1 MAALTLVCLAGAG
14 QPAGAGEADPAPSG
28 GGVGIRLLDAPVSRR
43 DDPRASRYIVDH
55 LSPGT
60 VIQRRVLVANAS
72 ENPYLVELYPAAA
85 MVERGRFVFGAD
97 RLANDLSSWMSVEP
111 AALDLAPGEEMPAV
125 VTVNVPRTAS
135 AGERYAVVWASVAS
149 EPERPGYVRQVQ
161 RIGVRVYLE
170 VGMGGE
176 SPSTFGFGPLR
187 ADRDVHGFPMVS
199 VKVVNTGG
207 RALDLSGTAEL
218 TDGPA
223 GTRAGPFKVPNGT
236 TLGPGQ
242 SSTVTVRFPR
252 ELPDGPWTI
261 AVHLESGTVKNSMT
275 ARITFAGSTG
285 EPVDGPAIPWLAIVG
300 TALGIALLM
309 VSGLV
314 RRGRRSYSHV
324 PDEARTPPMSA

>member
-1 MAALTLVCLAGAG
+1 
-14 QPAGAGEADPAPSG
+14 
-28 GGVGIRLLDAPVSRR
+28 LLDAPVNRR
-43 DDPRASRYIVDH
+43 DDPRAARYIVDH
-55 LSPGT
+55 LAPGT

-72 ENPYLVELYPAAA
+72 ETPYLVELYPAAA
-85 MVERGRFVFGAD
+85 MVEQGRFVFGAG
-97 RLANDLSSWMSVEP
+97 RLANDLASWISVEP
-111 AALDLAPGEEMPAV
+111 AALDMAPGAEVPAL
-125 VTVNVPRTAS
+125 VTINVPRTAA

-149 EPERPGYVRQVQ
+149 EPERPGYVRQVR
-161 RIGVRVYLE
+161 RIGVRVYLD

-176 SPSTFGFGPLR
+176 PPSMFGFGQLT
-187 ADRDVHGFPMVS
+187 ASRDVYGSPVVE

-223 GTRAGPFKVPNGT
+223 GSRAGPFKVPNGT

-242 SSTVTVRFPR
+242 FGTVTMWLPR

-261 AVHLESGTVKNSMT
+261 AVHLESGTVRNSMT
-275 ARITFAGSTG
+275 ARINFVGSTG
-285 EPVDGPAIPWLAIVG
+285 EPVDGPAIPWLAIFG

-309 VSGLV
+309 GAGLV
-314 RRGRRSYSHV
+314 RRARRTRGRV